1 MTNLL
6 ATRVFPCP
14 TLVAAALLAAAVGAS
29 PASAQLANCT
39 ALAGTNCR
47 EVIPDGGIR
56 SGTSFTGT
64 LTSTLTV
71 PAGTCGAVTSIV
83 DLNLQVRL
91 KHNWVG
97 DLRLRLVH
105 PNGTTAAFALQ
116 NPGGAPAGIS
126 GEDID
131 ATFNDEGVIPANASA
146 ASTIPTI
153 SGTVIPAGSFSVFD
167 GLPRAGTWTLEV
179 VDSRG
184 GNYGALEDWTLELP
198 CALPVVSITATTP
211 DAIEQ
216 PTTNGVFTVTRA
228 GDTSVPVFV
237 PFTISGTATQGGDY
251 TFLSGVVAMPAGV
264 TTAAISVQPIVDAV
278 FDNGES
284 VTVTL
289 GAGDYTIGTGIATV
303 LIWENPGS
311 VAQEERSIPTAS
323 PVGLALLALAVAAA
337 GAGLLA
343 SRKLLG

>member
-6 ATRVFPCP
+6 APRILPRPALFFPALLGAVLVVFP
-14 TLVAAALLAAAVGAS
+14 AN
-29 PASAQLANCT
+29 AQLANCT

-47 EVIPDGGIR
+47 EVIPDGGIWQ
-56 SGTSFTGT
+56 GQSFVGT

-71 PAGTCGAVTSIV
+71 PAGACGAVTNLV
-83 DLNLQVRL
+83 DVNLQVRL

-126 GEDID
+126 GEDLD
-131 ATFNDEGVIPANASA
+131 ATFNDEGPSLSISSA
-146 ASTIPTI
+146 IPTI
-153 SGTVIPAGSFSVFD
+153 SGTVKPVGSFSVFD
-167 GLPRAGTWTLEV
+167 GLPRAGIWTLEV

-198 CALPVVSITATTP
+198 CSLPTVSIAATVP
-211 DAIEQ
+211 NAIEQ
-216 PTTNGVFTVTRA
+216 PVTSGQFTITRTG
-228 GDTSVPVFV
+228 GDATVPIFV
-237 PFTISGTATQGGDY
+237 PFT
-251 TFLSGVVAMPAGV
+251 LSGSAAPGIDFTAIPLFVTMPAGV
-264 TTAAISVQPIVDAV
+264 TTADIFVQPIVDAV

-284 VTVTL
+284 VTITL
-289 GAGDYTIGTGIATV
+289 GAGDYTIGNGVATV
-303 LIWENPGS
+303 WIWENPALVG
-311 VAQEERSIPTAS
+311 QFDRTIPTSS

-337 GAGLLA
+337 GAGLLG
-343 SRKLLG
+343 SGKLLG

>member
-1 MTNLL
+1 MKNLL
-6 ATRVFPCP
+6 ASRLLPRTSLVQAALVGAVLVVFP
-14 TLVAAALLAAAVGAS
+14 AN
-29 PASAQLANCT
+29 AQLANCT

-56 SGTSFTGT
+56 QGQSFVGT

-71 PAGTCGAVTSIV
+71 PAGACGAVTNVV

-105 PNGTTAAFALQ
+105 PNGTATAFALQ
-116 NPGGAPAGIS
+116 NPGGPPAGIS
-126 GEDID
+126 GEDLD
-131 ATFNDEGVIPANASA
+131 ATFNDEGPSLSISSA
-146 ASTIPTI
+146 IPTI
-153 SGTVIPAGSFSVFD
+153 SGTVKPVGSFSVFD

-184 GNYGALEDWTLELP
+184 GSYGALEDWTLELP
-198 CALPVVSITATTP
+198 CSLPVVSIAATTP
-211 DAIEQ
+211 NAIEQ
-216 PTTNGVFTVTRA
+216 PTTNGVFTITRS
-228 GDTSVPVFV
+228 GDATVPVFI
-237 PFTISGTATQGGDY
+237 PFTTSGTATQGADFVSLAGFV
-251 TFLSGVVAMPAGV
+251 TLPAGV
-264 TTAAISVQPIVDAV
+264 TSAVVSVQPIVDAV

-289 GAGDYTIGTGIATV
+289 GPGDYTIGNGAATV
-303 LIWENPGS
+303 WIWENPALVGQ
-311 VAQEERSIPTAS
+311 AGATIPTSS